1 MDYRNLGKQ
10 REVILSFLERSPRGT
25 KTKLAKA
32 MGVPVSALSRYLKGG
47 NILVDALR
55 KAIKYIEEG
64 EQ

>member
-1 MDYRNLGKQ
+1 MS
-10 REVILSFLERSPRGT
+10 RELILSFLERSPRGT

-47 NILVDALR
+47 DILAIALR
-55 KAIKYIEEG
+55 KAVKYMKEG